1 MKNKI
6 FNFIKDTS
14 GAFFIEAAFLM
25 VALIPIFIGLSD
37 YGLSVYEWKR
47 LNNALQSQVLYI
59 ASTHGT
65 SVESQAQQLNGA
77 TSFVTTS
84 LASIN
89 LAGQNSSTG
98 VRSDDISFSYG
109 QWCGC
114 SDGSSLNLKSKFA
127 DTPPYCPQPPDTTCN
142 QSSYW
147 GSYVIITATHQ
158 HQSLFNTVGMKS
170 ISFLSGLADIL
181 TPTLQSTAIVRI
193 N

>member
-6 FNFIKDTS
+6 LEFIKDES

-25 VALIPIFIGLSD
+25 VALLPIFIGLSD
-37 YGLSVYEWKR
+37 YGLSMYEWKR

-59 ASTHGT
+59 GSTHGKDDP
-65 SVESQAQQLNGA
+65 SQAQQLHQML
-77 TSFVTTS
+77 S
-84 LASIN
+84 LPSIN
-89 LAGQNSSTG
+89 LAGQKASTS
-98 VRSDDISFSYG
+98 VPSDDITFSYD

-114 SDGSSLNLKSKFA
+114 SKGSTLGLTSKFA
-127 DTPPYCPQPPDTTCN
+127 AQPPYCPQPPDKTCD

-158 HQSLFNTVGMKS
+158 HQSLFNIAAMKS
-170 ISFLSGLADIL
+170 ISFLSSLADIL
-181 TPTLQSTAIVRI
+181 TPKLQSSAIVRI